1 MRAIALSA
9 TPSLTPSLTSSL
21 THSLNPSLTPSLA
34 RAAAPSSGRAV
45 VRAVRALLPAFVP
58 AFVPALALALSA
70 GACADVDEARL
81 DHAQILAVRTEPAHV
96 APGGTARVDV
106 LAGDDSGAVFVTS
119 PDELVATGAA
129 GPLHVERTAEGWF
142 VTAGA
147 APELATL
154 EVTVSIDGVAWPA
167 RKALV
172 VGPDGQD
179 GQPAENPRVAAM
191 QIDGAASDQLV
202 APAGTQPE
210 LTAIGVGREPLSYAW
225 YSSVGTLERYRQP
238 SAALDAAEAG
248 EGAVLLV
255 VRDGA
260 GGVGWHILPA
270 RVE

>member
-1 MRAIALSA
+1 MHSTALLLAVAPSN
-9 TPSLTPSLTSSL
+9 TPSDTPSVTPMSTPISTPSSTSSL
-21 THSLNPSLTPSLA
+21 L
-34 RAAAPSSGRAV
+34 G
-45 VRAVRALLPAFVP
+45 ALL
-58 AFVPALALALSA
+58 PALALALSA
-70 GACADVDEARL
+70 GACAEVDDARL
-81 DHAQILAVRTEPAHV
+81 DRAQILAVRTEPAHV

-106 LAGDDSGAVFVTS
+106 LAGDDSGAVFETS
-119 PDELVATGAA
+119 PDELVASGAA

-154 EVTVSIDGVAWPA
+154 EVAVAIDGTSWRA

-172 VGPDGQD
+172 ISQDSQD

-202 APAGTQPE
+202 APAGTKPA
-210 LTAIGVGREPLSYAW
+210 LTAIGVGREPLTYAW
-225 YSSVGTLERYRQP
+225 YSSIGTLERYRQP
-238 SAALDAAEAG
+238 SAVLDAAEAG
-248 EGAVLLV
+248 EGAILLV